1 LGDVITE
8 EGDIYGDGVNVA
20 ARLQAIAEPGGV
32 CISGTVLEH
41 IGSRVEIAV
50 TDLGERQLKNI
61 ARPVR
66 VYAVKL
72 DGPMNTT
79 EIRSDKSPSVS
90 DRPSIAVLPF
100 TNMSGD
106 PEQAYF
112 SDGVTE
118 DIITELSRFR
128 SLFVIAR
135 NSSFA
140 FRDERIGIT
149 EIARKLGVQYVVEG
163 SVRRAGDRV
172 RITAQLIDAATGTH
186 LWAERFDR
194 ELADIFAVQDEVV
207 RTVAATVAG
216 RVEVAGA
223 EMARRKPPESLVA
236 YDYALR
242 GLEQLNLEG
251 PEHNAEA

>member
-106 PEQAYF
+106 PAQEYF
-112 SDGVTE
+112 SDGITE

-135 NSSFA
+135 NSSFSYKGRA
-140 FRDERIGIT
+140 LDLREVGRER
-149 EIARKLGVQYVVEG
+149 GVRYLAEG
-163 SVRRAGDRV
+163 SVRRAGERIRV
-172 RITAQLIDAATGTH
+172 TTQLIDTRSGSH
-186 LWAERFDR
+186 LWAERYDR
-194 ELADIFAVQDEVV
+194 DFKDIFSVQDEIT
-207 RTVAATVAG
+207 RRIATSLAP
-216 RVEVAGA
+216 RIEA
-223 EMARRKPPESLVA
+223 EDLDLAQRKPPEDMRA
-236 YDYALR
+236 YDFYLKA
-242 GLEQLNLEG
+242 
-251 PEHNAEA
+251 